1 MNADKK
7 DTGEL
12 TTDQFTDI
20 DTVKIESTN
29 KSIQPTW
36 NVGRWTYYGSVR
48 WLMTDTDK
56 LTNRSVHSV
65 IEKDEPTTDQFN
77 LYSSKIQPYKQ
88 IRSIFTEG

>member
-29 KSIQPTW
+29 RSIQPTW
-36 NVGRWTYYGSVR
+36 NVGR
-48 WLMTDTDK
+48 
-56 LTNRSVHSV
+56 
-65 IEKDEPTTDQFN
+65 
-77 LYSSKIQPYKQ
+77 
-88 IRSIFTEG
+88 